1 MYYKIKTYGCQ
12 MNIHE
17 SEKMAGVLEEM
28 GYEPTQDE
36 TLANVIVFNTC
47 CVRDNAERRIQGNIG
62 ILKQEKLHRK
72 DLIIAVVGCMT
83 QQKGA
88 AELLKKKF
96 PFIDIILGT
105 ANLSELKGA
114 ILARQKGKRT
124 LSVRADSTINIDET
138 MPVAR
143 TSYPNAWINIMYG
156 CNNFCTYCIVPY
168 VRGRERS
175 RHIEDILAD
184 VKDCL
189 AQGYKEITLLGQNVD
204 SYGSDLQDGSNF
216 GTLLAEIAKLD
227 GKFRLRFMSSHPK
240 DFDSS
245 VIDVMATSDNICNN
259 VHLPVQSGSSR
270 ILKAMNRRYDRDK
283 YLAIIDEIRTKMPSV
298 GITTDIM
305 IGFPGETDE
314 DFEET
319 MSLVEQVRF
328 SNAFMFVYSPRK
340 GTPAADMPQIPADVK
355 KARITRLVATQNRIT
370 KEISDTY
377 LGTTLEVLIEDVN
390 PKHEGSV
397 CGRTESGR
405 LVTVEGDP
413 DLIGKFVKV
422 KINKNQSASL
432 FGEIEEIL

>member
-12 MNIHE
+12 MNLHE
-17 SEKMAGVLEEM
+17 SEKMAGVLEKM
-28 GYEPTQDE
+28 GYSPTEDE
-36 TLANVIVFNTC
+36 TQANVIVFNTC

-83 QQKGA
+83 QQSGA

-96 PFIDIILGT
+96 PFIDIVLGT
-105 ANLSELKGA
+105 SNLDQLESA
-114 ILARQKGKRT
+114 ILARTKGKKT
-124 LSVRADSTINIDET
+124 VSIPQDSTMDVDKT
-138 MPVAR
+138 MPIAR

-175 RHIEDILAD
+175 RAIADVVAD
-184 VKDCL
+184 VKNCL
-189 AQGYKEITLLGQNVD
+189 SQGYKEITLLGQNVD
-204 SYGSDLQDGSNF
+204 SYGSDFQDGTDF
-216 GTLLAEIAKLD
+216 VTLLSEIAKLE

-245 VIDVMATSDNICNN
+245 VIDVMASCDNICNN
-259 VHLPVQSGSSR
+259 VHLPVQSGSSK

-283 YLAIIDEIRTKMPSV
+283 YLSIIKEIRAKMPSV

-305 IGFPGETDE
+305 IGFPGETEE

-319 MSLVEQVRF
+319 LSLVREVRF

-340 GTPAADMPQIPADVK
+340 GTPAAKMEQIPQAVK
-355 KARITRLVATQNRIT
+355 KERITKLVALQNAIT

-377 LGTTLEVLIEDVN
+377 IGKVLEVLIEDVN
-390 PKHEGSV
+390 PKHANTV

-405 LVTVEGDP
+405 LVTVPGSP
-413 DLIGKFVKV
+413 DLIGQFVKV
-422 KINKNQSASL
+422 KIAANQSASL
-432 FGEIEEIL
+432 FGEIEE

>member
-12 MNIHE
+12 MNLHE
-17 SEKMAGVLEEM
+17 SEKMAGVLEKM
-28 GYEPTQDE
+28 GYSPTEDE
-36 TLANVIVFNTC
+36 TQANVIVFNTC

-83 QQKGA
+83 QQSGA

-96 PFIDIILGT
+96 PFIDIVLGT
-105 ANLSELKGA
+105 ANLDQLESA
-114 ILARQKGKRT
+114 IVARTKGKKT
-124 LSVRADSTINIDET
+124 VSIPQDSTMDVDKT
-138 MPVAR
+138 MPIAR

-175 RHIEDILAD
+175 RAIADVVAD
-184 VKDCL
+184 VKNCL
-189 AQGYKEITLLGQNVD
+189 SQGYKEITLLGQNVD
-204 SYGSDLQDGSNF
+204 SYGSDFQDGTDF
-216 GTLLAEIAKLD
+216 VTLLSEIAKLE

-245 VIDVMATSDNICNN
+245 VIDVMASCDNICNN
-259 VHLPVQSGSSR
+259 VHLPVQSGSSK
-270 ILKAMNRRYDRDK
+270 ILKAMNRRYDREK
-283 YLAIIDEIRTKMPSV
+283 YLSIIKEIRAKMPSV

-305 IGFPGETDE
+305 IGFPGETEE

-319 MSLVEQVRF
+319 LSLVREVRF

-340 GTPAADMPQIPADVK
+340 GTPAAKMEQIPQAVK
-355 KARITRLVATQNRIT
+355 KERITKLVALQNAIT

-377 LGTTLEVLIEDVN
+377 IGKVLEVLIEDVN
-390 PKHEGSV
+390 PKHEGTV

-405 LVTVEGDP
+405 LVTVPGSP
-413 DLIGKFVKV
+413 DLIGQFVKV
-422 KINKNQSASL
+422 KIAANQSASL
-432 FGEIEEIL
+432 FGEIEE

>member
-1 MYYKIKTYGCQ
+1 
-12 MNIHE
+12 
-17 SEKMAGVLEEM
+17 EKMAGVLEEM
-28 GYEPTQDE
+28 GYEPTEDE
-36 TLANVIVFNTC
+36 SKANVIVFNTC
-47 CVRDNAERRIQGNIG
+47 CVRDNAERRIQGTLG

-105 ANLSELKGA
+105 ANLSELKSA

-124 LSVRADSTINIDET
+124 LSVRTDSTIDLSET

-175 RHIEDILAD
+175 RKIGDV
-184 VKDCL
+184 VKDVRDCL
-189 AQGYKEITLLGQNVD
+189 DQGYKEITLLGQNVD
-204 SYGSDLQDGSNF
+204 SYGSDLQDGTNF
-216 GTLLAEIAKLD
+216 GLLLAEIAKLP

-245 VIDVMATSDNICNN
+245 VIDVMASSDNICNN

-270 ILKAMNRRYDRDK
+270 ILKAMNRRYDRDR
-283 YLAIIDEIRTKMPSV
+283 YLAIIDEIRAKMPSV

-319 MSLVEQVRF
+319 MSLVENVRF

-340 GTPAADMPQIPADVK
+340 GTPAAEMPQIPADVK

-377 LGTTLEVLIEDVN
+377 LGTTLEVLIEDIN
-390 PKHEGSV
+390 PKHEGTV

-405 LVTVEGDP
+405 LVTMPGDP
-413 DLIGKFVKV
+413 ELIGKFALV